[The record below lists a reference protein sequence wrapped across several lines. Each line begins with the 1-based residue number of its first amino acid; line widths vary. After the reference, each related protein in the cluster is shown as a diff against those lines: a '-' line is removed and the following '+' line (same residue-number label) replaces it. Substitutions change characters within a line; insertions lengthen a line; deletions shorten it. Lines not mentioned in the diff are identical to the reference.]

1 MLKFFRVISM
11 VEGFS
16 YIAILCVTLGFLS
29 RDFVSYLGMFHG
41 VLFMLYIAFSFV
53 VSEQKGWSILMWI
66 ALCLASVIPFAFI
79 FVELFLRKEAEIKES
94 AAI

>member
-16 YIAILCVTLGFLS
+16 YVAILCVTLGFLS

-41 VLFMLYIAFSFV
+41 VLFMLYIAVSFLV
-53 VSEQKGWSILMWI
+53 TEQKGWSIVTWI
-66 ALCLASVIPFAFI
+66 ALFLASVIPFAFI
-79 FVELFLRKEAEIKES
+79 FVEFFLRKEAKIKES
-94 AAI
+94 AAA